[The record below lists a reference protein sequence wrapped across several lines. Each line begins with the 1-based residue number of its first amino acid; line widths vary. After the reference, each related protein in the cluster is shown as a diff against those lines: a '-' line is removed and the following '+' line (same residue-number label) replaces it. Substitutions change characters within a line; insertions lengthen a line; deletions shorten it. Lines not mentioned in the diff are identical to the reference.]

1 MTEMERLALGE
12 AEISGFH
19 DHHSESYK
27 PPLLNLMQQTQAD
40 EKLRLFSIPCVPT
53 IISLFL
59 ITNMPHNFILSLLV
73 VYNYMDDFE
82 RLKKQFTVI
91 VIP

>member
-53 IISLFL
+53 IISLLLFIISHHQYATQFHI
-59 ITNMPHNFILSLLV
+59 ITSSCIQL
-73 VYNYMDDFE
+73 YG
-82 RLKKQFTVI
+82 
-91 VIP
+91 